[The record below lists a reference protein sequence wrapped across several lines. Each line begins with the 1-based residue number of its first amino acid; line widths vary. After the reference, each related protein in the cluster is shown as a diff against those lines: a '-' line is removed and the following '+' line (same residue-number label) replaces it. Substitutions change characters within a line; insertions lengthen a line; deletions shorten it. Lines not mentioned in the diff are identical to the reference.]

1 MKLTSYW
8 IISPVNLIFS
18 SCWSKCIIFIII
30 ILTLRLFL
38 RFGNVVLK
46 YYALMRNIFTTL
58 KRYKLCLSDF
68 DELFLVVPLVSC
80 ILFSAL
86 FQQSLL
92 LLFYS
97 INDVISKVNVDNNTL
112 ISLALL
118 APLLSSQALPIFLLF
133 QEQTLKIEILRNKMS
148 ST

>member
-1 MKLTSYW
+1 MYHLHHHHPHSQTLSQVW
-8 IISPVNLIFS
+8 Q
-18 SCWSKCIIFIII
+18 CCTE
-30 ILTLRLFL
+30 ILH
-38 RFGNVVLK
+38 VK
-46 YYALMRNIFTTL
+46 MRNIFTTL